1 VRDAVECAEVIG
13 IFVAAPTRGS
23 DGLAQ
28 GILTLKKEFGRD
40 LKTRTKAL
48 DMILVQLPP
57 HQFLR
62 SDWTEHESIEK
73 GINTFGCV

>member
-1 VRDAVECAEVIG
+1 MQLNALRSSE
-13 IFVAAPTRGS
+13 FSSLLSTRGS

-57 HQFLR
+57 HQFLK